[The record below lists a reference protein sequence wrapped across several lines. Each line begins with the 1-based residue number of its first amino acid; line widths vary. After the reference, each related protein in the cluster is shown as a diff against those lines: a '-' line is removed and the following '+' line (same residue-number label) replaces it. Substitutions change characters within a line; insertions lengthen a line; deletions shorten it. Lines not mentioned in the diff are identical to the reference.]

1 MLSGLVLMAAMNA
14 TMVPPGY
21 PVVNHGAPGHYTQ
34 PVLRR
39 YERFEEDYGRR
50 MAWERYCRRLDVLW
64 QQYRDAGSSPAAWE
78 VYKLEALRAKRDY
91 VFADPYLAPVV
102 YAPPVP

>member
-1 MLSGLVLMAAMNA
+1 
-14 TMVPPGY
+14 
-21 PVVNHGAPGHYTQ
+21 
-34 PVLRR
+34 
-39 YERFEEDYGRR
+39 
-50 MAWERYCRRLDVLW
+50 VLW